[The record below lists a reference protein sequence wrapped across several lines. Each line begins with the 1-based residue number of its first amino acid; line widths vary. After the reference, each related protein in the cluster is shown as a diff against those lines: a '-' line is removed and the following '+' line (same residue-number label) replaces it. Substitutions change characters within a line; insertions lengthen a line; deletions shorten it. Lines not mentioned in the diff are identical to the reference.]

1 MKLISKIKF
10 LSIVLLFASL
20 FPVDSTSVAA
30 KSVSEE
36 IDNSVLLVSQNTST
50 YDSLMRQGYAAAGRR
65 NYTGARNYFQ
75 QALRN
80 RPGDKYATRAIANMN
95 RYLARRNRSRIAYAR
110 RRTGRRV
117 AAATRGGCFKNEQA
131 RQSIIPLIPSDADGV
146 TTTAEY
152 PSLLFYVPQIPEAKS
167 LELVVQDNNFNK
179 LHTIALTANKQS
191 GIVRA
196 NLTSQTG
203 KPLAL
208 NKKYTWVFSVVCD
221 DNSRDTDW
229 ALQGKLQ
236 RIQPDENLNLDLETA
251 APQEQVEIYV
261 ENKLWENALRTV
273 ADLRRQNPNDAEIK
287 QYWQE
292 LLKSVDFQDRVIQA
306 PLLQ

>member
-30 KSVSEE
+30 TNASEE
-36 IDNSVLLVSQNTST
+36 IDSTVLLIAQNRSSF
-50 YDSLMRQGYAAAGRR
+50 DRLMRQGYAAAGRR
-65 NYTGARNYFQ
+65 NYTRARSYFR
-75 QALRN
+75 QALRY
-80 RPGDKYATRAIANMN
+80 RPGNRYATRAIANMN
-95 RYLARRNRSRIAYAR
+95 RYLSRRNRSRIAYAR

-117 AAATRGGCFKNEQA
+117 AGGTRGGCFKSEQA

-146 TTTAEY
+146 STTAEY

-179 LHTIALTANKQS
+179 LHTIALTPNKQT

-208 NKKYTWVFSVVCD
+208 NKEYNWVFSVVCD

-229 ALQGKLQ
+229 ALRGKVQ
-236 RIQPDENLNLDLETA
+236 RIQPSEDLNLDLETA

-292 LLKSVDFQDRVIQA
+292 LLKSVDFQEQVIQA
-306 PLLQ
+306 PLL